1 MRGPGRPAWLAVKAR
16 WSLKNL
22 SSKEDRPLPKIKA
35 RDSKGRSCL
44 QADRSGVENPE
55 GRKRVCAS
63 PDAQRVGGAEGLLSG
78 AVLREGSRVLRHR

>member
-1 MRGPGRPAWLAVKAR
+1 MEFEEPEQQRGPP
-16 WSLKNL
+16 
-22 SSKEDRPLPKIKA
+22 PLPKIKA

-44 QADRSGVENPE
+44 QADCRPWKNPE

-63 PDAQRVGGAEGLLSG
+63 PDAQRERGGAEGLLEG